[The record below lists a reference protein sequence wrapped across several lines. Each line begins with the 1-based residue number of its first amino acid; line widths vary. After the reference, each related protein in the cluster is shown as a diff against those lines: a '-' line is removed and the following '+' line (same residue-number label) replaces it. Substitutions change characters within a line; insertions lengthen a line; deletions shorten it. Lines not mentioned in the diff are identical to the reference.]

1 MKICIIGNPNSVHVR
16 RWVKTFISKGYTVHL
31 IGEHELNSRLP
42 YGVVFHDLT
51 RLTNLR
57 KLRYLAWAVQTR
69 RILSK
74 MTPDILHAHGVV
86 SAGWL
91 GAATGYHPY
100 LVTAHGSD
108 LILLDQRNMFFQK
121 LTKWALLKA
130 DYVTCVSEN
139 LAIKA
144 KALGVKPEIVEVVHL
159 GVDLDIFRPAS
170 NPQTIRH
177 RLGLGEAPLILSI
190 RAMKPI
196 YNQLDIAKAV
206 PIVLEQVSQA
216 CFLIFVYN
224 ADQSYLAHFK
234 TILAK
239 EITSGVVKLVQDLP
253 DDQAIAEYYQACD
266 IAISVPS
273 SDGTPK
279 SVQEAMACGIPVV
292 VSDLSSLHE
301 WITSGKEGLFVPV
314 GDVQAI
320 SQAIIR
326 LLLDENLRRELG
338 QRASGKILQ
347 QGDLT
352 RWEQRAENIYQ
363 ELANQRKI

>member
-1 MKICIIGNPNSVHVR
+1 MKICIIGNPNSIHVR
-16 RWVKTFISKGYTVHL
+16 RWVETFISKGYSVHL
-31 IGEHELNSRLP
+31 IGEHKLNIRLP
-42 YGVVFHDLT
+42 DDVIIHDLT

-57 KLRYLAWAVQTR
+57 KLRYPVWALQTR
-69 RILSK
+69 RILLK
-74 MTPDILHAHGVV
+74 IMPDILHAHGVV

-91 GAATGYHPY
+91 GAAMGFHPY

-108 LILLDQRNMFFQK
+108 LILLDQHDWFFQM
-121 LTKWALLKA
+121 LTKWAILKA

-159 GVDLDIFRPAS
+159 GVDLNIFHPAS
-170 NPQTIRH
+170 NPQSIRH
-177 RLGLGEAPLILSI
+177 RLGLGDAPLALSI

-196 YNQLDIAKAV
+196 YNQLDIAKAI
-206 PIVLEQVSQA
+206 PLILEKISEA
-216 CFLIFVYN
+216 RFLIFVYN
-224 ADQSYLAHFK
+224 ADPGYLTLFK

-239 EITSGVVKLVQDLP
+239 EIASGTVKLVHDLP

-292 VSDLSSLHE
+292 VSDLPSLHD
-301 WITSGKEGLFVPV
+301 WITSEKEGLYVPV
-314 GDVQAI
+314 GDVQEL

-326 LLLDENLRRELG
+326 LLLDKSLRQELG
-338 QRASGKILQ
+338 QRAYEKILQ
-347 QGDLT
+347 HGNLT
-352 RWEQRAENIYQ
+352 RWEERAENIYH
-363 ELANQRKI
+363 ELANQREV

>member
-1 MKICIIGNPNSVHVR
+1 
-16 RWVKTFISKGYTVHL
+16 
-31 IGEHELNSRLP
+31 
-42 YGVVFHDLT
+42 
-51 RLTNLR
+51 LTNLR
-57 KLRYLAWAVQTR
+57 KLRYLAWALKARQ
-69 RILSK
+69 ILLK
-74 MTPDILHAHGVV
+74 IKPDILHAHGVV

-108 LILLDQRNMFFQK
+108 LILLDQRDWFFQL
-121 LTKWALLKA
+121 LTKWAILKA

-139 LAIKA
+139 LAIRA
-144 KALGVKPEIVEVVHL
+144 KALGVKPENVEVVHL
-159 GVDLDIFRPAS
+159 GVDLDIFHPSS
-170 NPQTIRH
+170 NPKVIRH
-177 RLGLGEAPLILSI
+177 RSGLGEAPLVLSI

-196 YNQLDIAKAV
+196 YNQLDIAKAI
-206 PIVLEQVSQA
+206 PIILEQISQVR
-216 CFLIFVYN
+216 FLIFVYN
-224 ADQSYLAHFK
+224 ADHGYLTDFK

-239 EITSGVVKLVQDLP
+239 EINSGVVKLVHDLP

-292 VSDLSSLHE
+292 VSDLPSLHE
-301 WITSGKEGLFVPV
+301 WITSEKEGLYVPV

-326 LLLDENLRRELG
+326 LLLDKSLRRELG
-338 QRASGKILQ
+338 QRAYEKILQ
-347 QGDLT
+347 HGDPT
-352 RWEQRAENIYQ
+352 RWEQRAENIYH
-363 ELANQRKI
+363 ELANQRKN